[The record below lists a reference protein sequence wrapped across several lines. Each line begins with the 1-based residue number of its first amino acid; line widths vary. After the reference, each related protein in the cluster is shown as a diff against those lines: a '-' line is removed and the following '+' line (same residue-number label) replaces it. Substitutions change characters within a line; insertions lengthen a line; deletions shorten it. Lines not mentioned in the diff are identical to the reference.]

1 MQTLTDAPAAG
12 EVMDDG
18 SEDEFALED
27 PADYTLA
34 QASTAIDL
42 KATELA
48 Y

>member
-18 SEDEFALED
+18 SEDEFALD
-27 PADYTLA
+27 AADYALA